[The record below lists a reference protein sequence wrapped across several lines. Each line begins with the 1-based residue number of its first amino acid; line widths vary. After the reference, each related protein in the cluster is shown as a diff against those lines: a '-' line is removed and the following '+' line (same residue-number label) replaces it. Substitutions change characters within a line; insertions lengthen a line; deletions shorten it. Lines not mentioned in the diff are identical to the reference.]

1 MLFIKC
7 LGVAL
12 LLGCGALG
20 SVFLCRFERARCVQA
35 EGFLALIRMLRLQID
50 CFGTPVE
57 KILSTLDEKTR
68 AELGCT
74 GQVTDLGVLLQNT
87 LLLVP
92 QDFGKLLFDFSLS
105 LGTGYREEELRYCE
119 YYLSRL
125 EPIAKR
131 MRDELD
137 KRVRL
142 AVVLPLSLSAALML
156 LLW

>member
-1 MLFIKC
+1 MLFTKC

-20 SVFLCRFERARCVQA
+20 SFFLVRFERARCLQA
-35 EGFLALIRMLRLQID
+35 EGFLTLIRTLRLQID

-68 AELGCT
+68 AELGAPRRSA
-74 GQVTDLGVLLQNT
+74 DLGALLQHT

-92 QDFGKLLFDFSLS
+92 RDFCKLLFDFSLS

-125 EPIAKR
+125 EPLAKR

-142 AVVLPLSLSAALML
+142 AIVLPLSLAAALML